1 MKPKGSGRIINI
13 GSLAGSR
20 VRANTGP
27 YAASKHAIWGLTQVT
42 ALEGQ
47 KFGISC
53 SCINPGNVMVERRIE
68 GKREMDKEPM
78 MSVKE
83 IGKVALTMALMPP
96 EINLLESTILPI
108 NQEYIGRG

>member
-1 MKPKGSGRIINI
+1 
-13 GSLAGSR
+13 
-20 VRANTGP
+20 
-27 YAASKHAIWGLTQVT
+27 
-42 ALEGQ
+42 
-47 KFGISC
+47 
-53 SCINPGNVMVERRIE
+53 MVERRIE
-68 GKREMDKEPM
+68 GKREMDKEPT